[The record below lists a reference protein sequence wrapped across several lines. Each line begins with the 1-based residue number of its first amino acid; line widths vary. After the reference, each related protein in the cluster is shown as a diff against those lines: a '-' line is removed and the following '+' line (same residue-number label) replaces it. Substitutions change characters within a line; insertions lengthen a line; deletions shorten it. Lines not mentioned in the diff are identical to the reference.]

1 MVNGERTG
9 RSHAGERIIHEDLL
23 WQFFEEKVI
32 PAIQLYQ
39 MGEKGGNGIEEQ
51 EFTQEDFEETL
62 LEALEHQ
69 PVNKVSGFILLPW

>member
-1 MVNGERTG
+1 M
-9 RSHAGERIIHEDLL
+9 
-23 WQFFEEKVI
+23 I

-51 EFTQEDFEETL
+51 EFTQEDFEQTL
-62 LEALEHQ
+62 LELEALEHQ